1 MRYQIFSLQQSSLV
15 ELGLN
20 VEEAL
25 LLDWIL
31 NWKDGTGM
39 KREFIEEQQDI
50 GYWVNY
56 ETVVK
61 ELPILFKQPT
71 EGMSEK
77 DLKKLMRNNKDKV
90 GRMLKGN
97 LSKVLTPHRMVYRGD
112 KSKLGSMVFVVINR
126 EAIDVLKNREMNAA
140 TKTYENKKSLTCDEV
155 KDDEVTTCDEVET
168 NNNLENLIDD
178 NIIHENEEKYTDNLI
193 ENKENISSKCEDDDI
208 EAKNKRLMEQ
218 EQGNESPI
226 EQEVIEEAEEV
237 KIFIPS
243 FNFNQNNDMR

>member
-126 EAIDVLKNREMNAA
+126 EAIDVLKNREMNAV
-140 TKTYENKKSLTCDEV
+140 TKTDENKKSLTCDEV

-168 NNNLENLIDD
+168 NNLKKSIDD
-178 NIIHENEEKYTDNLI
+178 TIIHENEEKYTSNLEKDLEKNVNDDI
-193 ENKENISSKCEDDDI
+193 EDI
-208 EAKNKRLMEQ
+208 EAKNKRLME
-218 EQGNESPI
+218 
-226 EQEVIEEAEEV
+226 EEKV
-237 KIFIPS
+237 FVPS
-243 FNFNQNNDMR
+243 FRGWN

>member
-50 GYWVNY
+50 GYWINY

-71 EGMSEK
+71 DDMDEK
-77 DLKKLMRNNKDKV
+77 SLKKLLRNNKDKV

-97 LSKVLTPHRMVYRGD
+97 LSKVLTPHKMVYRGE
-112 KSKLGSMVFVVINR
+112 KSKLGSMIFVVINR
-126 EAIDVLKNREMNAA
+126 EAIDMLKNKEASTFA
-140 TKTYENKKSLTCDEV
+140 
-155 KDDEVTTCDEVET
+155 EVEA
-168 NNNLENLIDD
+168 NKNLEKQIDN
-178 NIIHENEEKYTDNLI
+178 NIIPQKEENNASDFME
-193 ENKENISSKCEDDDI
+193 DDI
-208 EAKNKRLMEQ
+208 ETKNKKLMEQ
-218 EQGNESPI
+218 EKQ
-226 EQEVIEEAEEV
+226 
-237 KIFIPS
+237 FIPS
-243 FNFNQNNDMR
+243 FDMMWN

>member
-50 GYWVNY
+50 GYWINY

-71 EGMSEK
+71 DDMDEK
-77 DLKKLMRNNKDKV
+77 ALKKLLRNNKDKV

-97 LSKVLTPHRMVYRGD
+97 LSKVLTPHKMVYRGE
-112 KSKLGSMVFVVINR
+112 KSKLGSMIFVVINR
-126 EAIDVLKNREMNAA
+126 EAIDMLKNKEASTFA
-140 TKTYENKKSLTCDEV
+140 
-155 KDDEVTTCDEVET
+155 EVEASK
-168 NNNLENLIDD
+168 NLEKQIDN
-178 NIIHENEEKYTDNLI
+178 NIIPQKEEKNASDFM
-193 ENKENISSKCEDDDI
+193 EDDI
-208 EAKNKRLMEQ
+208 ETKNKKLMEQ
-218 EQGNESPI
+218 EKS
-226 EQEVIEEAEEV
+226 
-237 KIFIPS
+237 FIPS
-243 FNFNQNNDMR
+243 FDMRWN

>member
-50 GYWVNY
+50 GYWINY

-71 EGMSEK
+71 DDMDEK
-77 DLKKLMRNNKDKV
+77 ALKKLLRNNKDKV

-97 LSKVLTPHRMVYRGD
+97 LSKVLTPHKMVYRGE
-112 KSKLGSMVFVVINR
+112 KSKLGSMIFVVINR
-126 EAIDVLKNREMNAA
+126 EAIDMLKNKEASTFA
-140 TKTYENKKSLTCDEV
+140 
-155 KDDEVTTCDEVET
+155 EVEA
-168 NNNLENLIDD
+168 NKNLEKQIDD
-178 NIIHENEEKYTDNLI
+178 NIIPQKEENNASDFME
-193 ENKENISSKCEDDDI
+193 DDI
-208 EAKNKRLMEQ
+208 ETKNKKLMEQ
-218 EQGNESPI
+218 EKQ
-226 EQEVIEEAEEV
+226 
-237 KIFIPS
+237 FIPS
-243 FNFNQNNDMR
+243 FNMRWN

>member
-71 EGMSEK
+71 EGMNEK

-126 EAIDVLKNREMNAA
+126 EAIDVLKNREMNAT
-140 TKTYENKKSLTCDEV
+140 TKTDENKKSLTCDEV

-168 NNNLENLIDD
+168 NNLKKSIDD
-178 NIIHENEEKYTDNLI
+178 TIIHENEEKYTSNLEKDLEKNVNDDI
-193 ENKENISSKCEDDDI
+193 EDI
-208 EAKNKRLMEQ
+208 EAKNKRLME
-218 EQGNESPI
+218 
-226 EQEVIEEAEEV
+226 EEKV
-237 KIFIPS
+237 FVPS
-243 FNFNQNNDMR
+243 FRGWN

>member
-50 GYWVNY
+50 GYWINY

-71 EGMSEK
+71 DDMDEK
-77 DLKKLMRNNKDKV
+77 ALKKLLRNNKDKV
-90 GRMLKGN
+90 GRMLEGN
-97 LSKVLTPHRMVYRGD
+97 LSKVLTPHKMVYRGE
-112 KSKLGSMVFVVINR
+112 KSKLGSMIFVVINR
-126 EAIDVLKNREMNAA
+126 EAIDMLKNKEASTFA
-140 TKTYENKKSLTCDEV
+140 
-155 KDDEVTTCDEVET
+155 EVEASK
-168 NNNLENLIDD
+168 NLEKQIDN
-178 NIIHENEEKYTDNLI
+178 NIIPQKEEKNASDFM
-193 ENKENISSKCEDDDI
+193 EDDI
-208 EAKNKRLMEQ
+208 EAKNKKLMEQ
-218 EQGNESPI
+218 E
-226 EQEVIEEAEEV
+226 
-237 KIFIPS
+237 KRFIPS
-243 FNFNQNNDMR
+243 FNMRWN

>member
-50 GYWVNY
+50 GYWINY

-71 EGMSEK
+71 DDMDK
-77 DLKKLMRNNKDKV
+77 RALKKLLRNNKDKV

-97 LSKVLTPHRMVYRGD
+97 LSKVLTPHKMVYRGD
-112 KSKLGSMVFVVINR
+112 KSKLGSMIFVVINR
-126 EAIDVLKNREMNAA
+126 EVIDMLKNKEASTFA
-140 TKTYENKKSLTCDEV
+140 
-155 KDDEVTTCDEVET
+155 EVEANKT
-168 NNNLENLIDD
+168 LEKKIDN
-178 NIIHENEEKYTDNLI
+178 NIIHENNEKDTSNLM
-193 ENKENISSKCEDDDI
+193 EDDI
-208 EAKNKRLMEQ
+208 ETKNKRLMEQ
-218 EQGNESPI
+218 EKQ
-226 EQEVIEEAEEV
+226 
-237 KIFIPS
+237 FIPS
-243 FNFNQNNDMR
+243 FNMRWN

>member
-50 GYWVNY
+50 GYWINY

-71 EGMSEK
+71 DDMDEK
-77 DLKKLMRNNKDKV
+77 ALKKLLRNNKDKV

-97 LSKVLTPHRMVYRGD
+97 LSKVLTPHKMVYRGE
-112 KSKLGSMVFVVINR
+112 KSKLGSMIFVVINR
-126 EAIDVLKNREMNAA
+126 EAIDMLKNKEASTFA
-140 TKTYENKKSLTCDEV
+140 
-155 KDDEVTTCDEVET
+155 EVEASK
-168 NNNLENLIDD
+168 NLENLIDD
-178 NIIHENEEKYTDNLI
+178 NIIHENEEKYTTNLI
-193 ENKENISSKCEDDDI
+193 ENEENISSECEDDDI
-208 EAKNKRLMEQ
+208 EAKNKKLMEQ
-218 EQGNESPI
+218 E
-226 EQEVIEEAEEV
+226 
-237 KIFIPS
+237 KRFIPS
-243 FNFNQNNDMR
+243 FDMRWN

>member
-50 GYWVNY
+50 GYWINY

-61 ELPILFKQPT
+61 ELPILFNQPT
-71 EGMSEK
+71 DDMDEK
-77 DLKKLMRNNKDKV
+77 ALKKLLRNNKDKV

-97 LSKVLTPHRMVYRGD
+97 LSKVLTPHKMVYRGE
-112 KSKLGSMVFVVINR
+112 KSKLGSMIFVVINR
-126 EAIDVLKNREMNAA
+126 EAIDMLKNKEASTFA
-140 TKTYENKKSLTCDEV
+140 EVEADENKKI
-155 KDDEVTTCDEVET
+155 
-168 NNNLENLIDD
+168 IDD
-178 NIIHENEEKYTDNLI
+178 NIIPQEEENYASDFM
-193 ENKENISSKCEDDDI
+193 EDDV
-208 EAKNKRLMEQ
+208 ETKNKKLMEQ
-218 EQGNESPI
+218 E
-226 EQEVIEEAEEV
+226 
-237 KIFIPS
+237 KRFIPS
-243 FNFNQNNDMR
+243 FDMRWN

>member
-50 GYWVNY
+50 GYWINY

-71 EGMSEK
+71 DDMDEK
-77 DLKKLMRNNKDKV
+77 ALKKLLRNNKDKV

-97 LSKVLTPHRMVYRGD
+97 LSKVLTPHKMVYRGE
-112 KSKLGSMVFVVINR
+112 KSKLGSMIFVVINR
-126 EAIDVLKNREMNAA
+126 EAIDMLKNKEASTFA
-140 TKTYENKKSLTCDEV
+140 
-155 KDDEVTTCDEVET
+155 EVEAEK
-168 NNNLENLIDD
+168 NLENLIDN
-178 NIIHENEEKYTDNLI
+178 NIIPQKEENNASDFME
-193 ENKENISSKCEDDDI
+193 DDI
-208 EAKNKRLMEQ
+208 ETKNKKLMEQ
-218 EQGNESPI
+218 E
-226 EQEVIEEAEEV
+226 
-237 KIFIPS
+237 KRFIPS
-243 FNFNQNNDMR
+243 FDMRWN

>member
-50 GYWVNY
+50 GYWINY

-71 EGMSEK
+71 DDMDEK
-77 DLKKLMRNNKDKV
+77 ALKKLLRNNKDKV

-97 LSKVLTPHRMVYRGD
+97 LSKVLTPHKMVYRGE
-112 KSKLGSMVFVVINR
+112 KSKLGSMIFVVINR
-126 EAIDVLKNREMNAA
+126 EAIDMLKNKEASTFA
-140 TKTYENKKSLTCDEV
+140 
-155 KDDEVTTCDEVET
+155 EVEASK
-168 NNNLENLIDD
+168 NLEKQIDN
-178 NIIHENEEKYTDNLI
+178 NIISQKEENNASYFME
-193 ENKENISSKCEDDDI
+193 DDI
-208 EAKNKRLMEQ
+208 ETKNKKLMEQ
-218 EQGNESPI
+218 E
-226 EQEVIEEAEEV
+226 
-237 KIFIPS
+237 KRFIPS
-243 FNFNQNNDMR
+243 FDMRWN

>member
-50 GYWVNY
+50 GYWINY

-71 EGMSEK
+71 DDMDEK
-77 DLKKLMRNNKDKV
+77 ALKKLLRNNKDKV

-97 LSKVLTPHRMVYRGD
+97 LSKVLTPHKMVYRGE
-112 KSKLGSMVFVVINR
+112 KSKLGSMIFVVINR
-126 EAIDVLKNREMNAA
+126 EAIDMLKNKEASTFA
-140 TKTYENKKSLTCDEV
+140 
-155 KDDEVTTCDEVET
+155 EVEASK
-168 NNNLENLIDD
+168 NLEKQIDN
-178 NIIHENEEKYTDNLI
+178 NIIHGNEEKYTTNLI
-193 ENKENISSKCEDDDI
+193 ENEGNISSECEDDDI
-208 EAKNKRLMEQ
+208 EIKNKKLMEQ
-218 EQGNESPI
+218 E
-226 EQEVIEEAEEV
+226 
-237 KIFIPS
+237 KRFIPS
-243 FNFNQNNDMR
+243 FDMRWS

>member
-50 GYWVNY
+50 GYWINY

-71 EGMSEK
+71 DDMDEK
-77 DLKKLMRNNKDKV
+77 ALKKLLRNNKDKV

-97 LSKVLTPHRMVYRGD
+97 LSKVLTPHKMVYRGE
-112 KSKLGSMVFVVINR
+112 KSKLGSMIFVVINR
-126 EAIDVLKNREMNAA
+126 EAIDMLKNKEASTFA
-140 TKTYENKKSLTCDEV
+140 
-155 KDDEVTTCDEVET
+155 EVEASK
-168 NNNLENLIDD
+168 NLEKQIDN
-178 NIIHENEEKYTDNLI
+178 NIIPQKEEKNASDFM
-193 ENKENISSKCEDDDI
+193 EDDI
-208 EAKNKRLMEQ
+208 EAKNKKLMEQ
-218 EQGNESPI
+218 E
-226 EQEVIEEAEEV
+226 
-237 KIFIPS
+237 KRFIPS
-243 FNFNQNNDMR
+243 FNMRWN

>member
-50 GYWVNY
+50 GYWINY

-71 EGMSEK
+71 DDMDEK
-77 DLKKLMRNNKDKV
+77 ALKKLLRNNKDKV

-97 LSKVLTPHRMVYRGD
+97 LSKVLTPHKMVYRGE
-112 KSKLGSMVFVVINR
+112 KSKLGSMIFVVINR
-126 EAIDVLKNREMNAA
+126 EAIDMLKNKEASTFA
-140 TKTYENKKSLTCDEV
+140 
-155 KDDEVTTCDEVET
+155 EVEASK
-168 NNNLENLIDD
+168 NLENLIDN
-178 NIIHENEEKYTDNLI
+178 NIIHGNEEKYTTNLI
-193 ENKENISSKCEDDDI
+193 ENEENISSECEDDDI
-208 EAKNKRLMEQ
+208 EAKNKKLMEQ
-218 EQGNESPI
+218 E
-226 EQEVIEEAEEV
+226 
-237 KIFIPS
+237 KRFIPS
-243 FNFNQNNDMR
+243 FDMRWN

>member
-1 MRYQIFSLQQSSLV
+1 MYKMRYQIFSLQQSSLV

-50 GYWVNY
+50 GYWINY

-71 EGMSEK
+71 DDMDEK
-77 DLKKLMRNNKDKV
+77 ALKKLLRNNKDKV

-97 LSKVLTPHRMVYRGD
+97 LSKVLTPHKMVYRGE
-112 KSKLGSMVFVVINR
+112 KSKLGSMIFVVINR
-126 EAIDVLKNREMNAA
+126 EAIDMLKNKEASTFA
-140 TKTYENKKSLTCDEV
+140 
-155 KDDEVTTCDEVET
+155 EVEASK
-168 NNNLENLIDD
+168 NLENLIDD
-178 NIIHENEEKYTDNLI
+178 NIIHESEEKYTSNL
-193 ENKENISSKCEDDDI
+193 ENYSENNGKQDKGNDIDDI
-208 EAKNKRLMEQ
+208 EAKNKRLME
-218 EQGNESPI
+218 
-226 EQEVIEEAEEV
+226 EEKV
-237 KIFIPS
+237 FVPS
-243 FNFNQNNDMR
+243 FNARWNK

>member
-1 MRYQIFSLQQSSLV
+1 MYKMRYQIFSLQQSSLV

-50 GYWVNY
+50 GYWINY

-71 EGMSEK
+71 DDMDEK
-77 DLKKLMRNNKDKV
+77 ALKKLLRNNKDKV

-97 LSKVLTPHRMVYRGD
+97 LSKVLTPHKMVYRGE
-112 KSKLGSMVFVVINR
+112 KSKLGSMIFVVINR
-126 EAIDVLKNREMNAA
+126 EAIDMLKNKEASTFA
-140 TKTYENKKSLTCDEV
+140 
-155 KDDEVTTCDEVET
+155 EVEA
-168 NNNLENLIDD
+168 NKNLEKQIDN
-178 NIIHENEEKYTDNLI
+178 NIIPQKEENNASDFME
-193 ENKENISSKCEDDDI
+193 DDI
-208 EAKNKRLMEQ
+208 ETKNKKLMEQ
-218 EQGNESPI
+218 EKQ
-226 EQEVIEEAEEV
+226 
-237 KIFIPS
+237 FIPS
-243 FNFNQNNDMR
+243 FNMRWN

>member
-50 GYWVNY
+50 GYWINY

-71 EGMSEK
+71 DDMDEK
-77 DLKKLMRNNKDKV
+77 ALKKLLRNNKDKV

-97 LSKVLTPHRMVYRGD
+97 LSKVLTPHKMVYRGE
-112 KSKLGSMVFVVINR
+112 KSKLGSMIFVVINR
-126 EAIDVLKNREMNAA
+126 ETIDMLKNKEASTFA
-140 TKTYENKKSLTCDEV
+140 
-155 KDDEVTTCDEVET
+155 EVEASK
-168 NNNLENLIDD
+168 NLENLIDN
-178 NIIHENEEKYTDNLI
+178 NIISQKEENNASDFME
-193 ENKENISSKCEDDDI
+193 DDI
-208 EAKNKRLMEQ
+208 ETKNKKLMEQ
-218 EQGNESPI
+218 E
-226 EQEVIEEAEEV
+226 
-237 KIFIPS
+237 KRFIPS
-243 FNFNQNNDMR
+243 FDMRWN

>member
-50 GYWVNY
+50 GYWINY

-71 EGMSEK
+71 DDMDEK
-77 DLKKLMRNNKDKV
+77 ALKKLLRNNKDKV

-97 LSKVLTPHRMVYRGD
+97 LSKVLTPHKMVYRGE
-112 KSKLGSMVFVVINR
+112 KSKLGSMIFVVINR
-126 EAIDVLKNREMNAA
+126 EAIDMLKNKEASTFA
-140 TKTYENKKSLTCDEV
+140 
-155 KDDEVTTCDEVET
+155 EVEASK
-168 NNNLENLIDD
+168 NLENLIDD
-178 NIIHENEEKYTDNLI
+178 NIIPQKEENNASDFME
-193 ENKENISSKCEDDDI
+193 DDI
-208 EAKNKRLMEQ
+208 ETKNKKLMEQ
-218 EQGNESPI
+218 EKQ
-226 EQEVIEEAEEV
+226 
-237 KIFIPS
+237 FIPS
-243 FNFNQNNDMR
+243 FNMRWN

>member
-50 GYWVNY
+50 GYWINY

-71 EGMSEK
+71 DDMDEK
-77 DLKKLMRNNKDKV
+77 ALKKLLRNNKDKV

-97 LSKVLTPHRMVYRGD
+97 LSKVLTPHKMVYRGE
-112 KSKLGSMVFVVINR
+112 KSKLGSMIFVVINR
-126 EAIDVLKNREMNAA
+126 EAIDMLKNKEASTFA
-140 TKTYENKKSLTCDEV
+140 
-155 KDDEVTTCDEVET
+155 EVEASK
-168 NNNLENLIDD
+168 NLENLIDD
-178 NIIHENEEKYTDNLI
+178 NIIPQKEENNASDFME
-193 ENKENISSKCEDDDI
+193 DDI
-208 EAKNKRLMEQ
+208 ETKNKKLMEQ
-218 EQGNESPI
+218 E
-226 EQEVIEEAEEV
+226 
-237 KIFIPS
+237 KRFIPS
-243 FNFNQNNDMR
+243 FDMRWN

>member
-50 GYWVNY
+50 GYWINY

-71 EGMSEK
+71 DDMDEK
-77 DLKKLMRNNKDKV
+77 ALKKLLRNNKDKV

-97 LSKVLTPHRMVYRGD
+97 LSKVLTPHKMVYRGE
-112 KSKLGSMVFVVINR
+112 KSKLGSMIFVVINR
-126 EAIDVLKNREMNAA
+126 EAIDMLKNKEASTFA
-140 TKTYENKKSLTCDEV
+140 
-155 KDDEVTTCDEVET
+155 EVEASKNLEKQI
-168 NNNLENLIDD
+168 NNN
-178 NIIHENEEKYTDNLI
+178 IIPQKEEKNASDFM
-193 ENKENISSKCEDDDI
+193 EEDI
-208 EAKNKRLMEQ
+208 EAKNKKLMEQ
-218 EQGNESPI
+218 E
-226 EQEVIEEAEEV
+226 
-237 KIFIPS
+237 KRFIPS
-243 FNFNQNNDMR
+243 FDMRWN

>member
-50 GYWVNY
+50 GYWINY

-71 EGMSEK
+71 DDMDEK
-77 DLKKLMRNNKDKV
+77 ALKKLLRNNKDKV

-97 LSKVLTPHRMVYRGD
+97 LSKVLTPHKMVYRGE
-112 KSKLGSMVFVVINR
+112 KSKLGSMIFVVINR
-126 EAIDVLKNREMNAA
+126 EAIDMLKNKEASTFA
-140 TKTYENKKSLTCDEV
+140 
-155 KDDEVTTCDEVET
+155 EVEASK
-168 NNNLENLIDD
+168 NLENLIDN
-178 NIIHENEEKYTDNLI
+178 NIIPQEEENNASDFME
-193 ENKENISSKCEDDDI
+193 DDI
-208 EAKNKRLMEQ
+208 ETKNKKLMEQ
-218 EQGNESPI
+218 E
-226 EQEVIEEAEEV
+226 
-237 KIFIPS
+237 KRFIPS
-243 FNFNQNNDMR
+243 FDMRWN

>member
-50 GYWVNY
+50 GYWINY

-71 EGMSEK
+71 DDMDEK
-77 DLKKLMRNNKDKV
+77 ALKKLLRNNKDKV

-97 LSKVLTPHRMVYRGD
+97 LSKVLTPHKMVYRGE
-112 KSKLGSMVFVVINR
+112 KSKLGSMIFVVINR
-126 EAIDVLKNREMNAA
+126 EAIDMLKNKEASTFA
-140 TKTYENKKSLTCDEV
+140 
-155 KDDEVTTCDEVET
+155 EVEASK
-168 NNNLENLIDD
+168 NLENLIDD
-178 NIIHENEEKYTDNLI
+178 NIIHENEEKYTTNLI
-193 ENKENISSKCEDDDI
+193 ENEENISSECEDDDI
-208 EAKNKRLMEQ
+208 EAKNKKLMEQ
-218 EQGNESPI
+218 EKQ
-226 EQEVIEEAEEV
+226 
-237 KIFIPS
+237 FIPS
-243 FNFNQNNDMR
+243 FNMRWN

>member
-50 GYWVNY
+50 GYWINY

-71 EGMSEK
+71 DDMDEK
-77 DLKKLMRNNKDKV
+77 SLKKLLRNNKDKV

-97 LSKVLTPHRMVYRGD
+97 LSKVLTPHKMVYRGE
-112 KSKLGSMVFVVINR
+112 KSKLGSMIFVVINR
-126 EAIDVLKNREMNAA
+126 EAIDMLKNKEASTFA
-140 TKTYENKKSLTCDEV
+140 
-155 KDDEVTTCDEVET
+155 EVEA
-168 NNNLENLIDD
+168 NKNLEKQIDN
-178 NIIHENEEKYTDNLI
+178 NIIPQKEENNASDFME
-193 ENKENISSKCEDDDI
+193 DDI
-208 EAKNKRLMEQ
+208 ETKNKKLMEQ
-218 EQGNESPI
+218 EKQ
-226 EQEVIEEAEEV
+226 
-237 KIFIPS
+237 FIPS
-243 FNFNQNNDMR
+243 FDMRWN

>member
-140 TKTYENKKSLTCDEV
+140 TKTDENKKSLTCDEV

-168 NNNLENLIDD
+168 NNLKKSIDD
-178 NIIHENEEKYTDNLI
+178 TIIHENEEKYTSNLEKDLEKNVNDDI
-193 ENKENISSKCEDDDI
+193 EDI
-208 EAKNKRLMEQ
+208 EAKNKRLME
-218 EQGNESPI
+218 
-226 EQEVIEEAEEV
+226 EEKV
-237 KIFIPS
+237 FVPS
-243 FNFNQNNDMR
+243 FRGWN

>member
-50 GYWVNY
+50 GYWINY

-71 EGMSEK
+71 DDMDEK
-77 DLKKLMRNNKDKV
+77 ALKKLLRNNKDKV

-97 LSKVLTPHRMVYRGD
+97 LSKVLTPHKMVYRGK
-112 KSKLGSMVFVVINR
+112 KSKLGSMIFVVINR
-126 EAIDVLKNREMNAA
+126 EAIDMLKNKEASTFA
-140 TKTYENKKSLTCDEV
+140 
-155 KDDEVTTCDEVET
+155 EVEANKNLEKQI
-168 NNNLENLIDD
+168 NNNIIPQEEEN
-178 NIIHENEEKYTDNLI
+178 NASYFMEE
-193 ENKENISSKCEDDDI
+193 DI
-208 EAKNKRLMEQ
+208 EAKNKKLMEQ
-218 EQGNESPI
+218 EKQF
-226 EQEVIEEAEEV
+226 V
-237 KIFIPS
+237 PS
-243 FNFNQNNDMR
+243 FNIRWN

>member
-126 EAIDVLKNREMNAA
+126 EAIDVLKNRETNTT
-140 TKTYENKKSLTCDEV
+140 TKTDENKKSLTCDEV

-168 NNNLENLIDD
+168 NNLKKSIDD
-178 NIIHENEEKYTDNLI
+178 TIIHENEEKYTSNLEKDLEKNVNDDI
-193 ENKENISSKCEDDDI
+193 EDI

>member
-50 GYWVNY
+50 GYWINY

-71 EGMSEK
+71 DDMDEK
-77 DLKKLMRNNKDKV
+77 ALKKLLRNNKDKV

-97 LSKVLTPHRMVYRGD
+97 LSKVLTPHKMVYRGE
-112 KSKLGSMVFVVINR
+112 KSKLGSMIFVVINR
-126 EAIDVLKNREMNAA
+126 EAIDMLKNKEASTFA
-140 TKTYENKKSLTCDEV
+140 
-155 KDDEVTTCDEVET
+155 EVEA
-168 NNNLENLIDD
+168 NKNLEKQIDN
-178 NIIHENEEKYTDNLI
+178 NIIPQKEENNASDFME
-193 ENKENISSKCEDDDI
+193 DDI
-208 EAKNKRLMEQ
+208 ETKNKKLMEQ
-218 EQGNESPI
+218 EKQF
-226 EQEVIEEAEEV
+226 V
-237 KIFIPS
+237 PS
-243 FNFNQNNDMR
+243 FNMRWN

>member
-50 GYWVNY
+50 GYWIHY

-71 EGMSEK
+71 DDMDEK
-77 DLKKLMRNNKDKV
+77 ALKKLLRNNKDKV

-97 LSKVLTPHRMVYRGD
+97 LSKVLTPHKMVYRGE
-112 KSKLGSMVFVVINR
+112 KSKLGSMIFVVINR
-126 EAIDVLKNREMNAA
+126 EAIDMLKNKEASTFA
-140 TKTYENKKSLTCDEV
+140 
-155 KDDEVTTCDEVET
+155 EVEASK
-168 NNNLENLIDD
+168 NLENLIDN
-178 NIIHENEEKYTDNLI
+178 NIISQ
-193 ENKENISSKCEDDDI
+193 KEGNNASDFMEDDI
-208 EAKNKRLMEQ
+208 EAKNKKLMEQ
-218 EQGNESPI
+218 E
-226 EQEVIEEAEEV
+226 
-237 KIFIPS
+237 KRFIPS
-243 FNFNQNNDMR
+243 FDMRWN

>member
-50 GYWVNY
+50 GYWINY

-71 EGMSEK
+71 DDMDEK
-77 DLKKLMRNNKDKV
+77 ALKKLLRNNKDKV

-97 LSKVLTPHRMVYRGD
+97 LSKVLTPHKMVYRGK
-112 KSKLGSMVFVVINR
+112 KSKLGSMIFVVINR
-126 EAIDVLKNREMNAA
+126 EAIDMLKNKEASTFA
-140 TKTYENKKSLTCDEV
+140 
-155 KDDEVTTCDEVET
+155 EVEASK
-168 NNNLENLIDD
+168 NLENLIDD
-178 NIIHENEEKYTDNLI
+178 NIISQKEENNASYFMEE
-193 ENKENISSKCEDDDI
+193 DI
-208 EAKNKRLMEQ
+208 EAKNKKLMEQ
-218 EQGNESPI
+218 E
-226 EQEVIEEAEEV
+226 
-237 KIFIPS
+237 KRFIPS
-243 FNFNQNNDMR
+243 FDMRWN

>member
-50 GYWVNY
+50 GYWINY

-71 EGMSEK
+71 DDMDEK
-77 DLKKLMRNNKDKV
+77 ALKKLLRNNKDKV

-97 LSKVLTPHRMVYRGD
+97 LSKVLTPHKMVYRGE
-112 KSKLGSMVFVVINR
+112 KSKLGSMIFVVINR
-126 EAIDVLKNREMNAA
+126 EAIDMLKNKEASTFA
-140 TKTYENKKSLTCDEV
+140 
-155 KDDEVTTCDEVET
+155 EVEA
-168 NNNLENLIDD
+168 NKNLEKQIDN
-178 NIIHENEEKYTDNLI
+178 NIIPQKEENNASDFME
-193 ENKENISSKCEDDDI
+193 DDI
-208 EAKNKRLMEQ
+208 EIKNKKLMEQ
-218 EQGNESPI
+218 E
-226 EQEVIEEAEEV
+226 
-237 KIFIPS
+237 KRFIPS
-243 FNFNQNNDMR
+243 FNMRWN

>member
-50 GYWVNY
+50 GYWINY

-71 EGMSEK
+71 DDMDEK
-77 DLKKLMRNNKDKV
+77 ALKKLLRNNKDKV

-97 LSKVLTPHRMVYRGD
+97 LSKVLTPHKMVYRGE
-112 KSKLGSMVFVVINR
+112 KSKLGSMIFVVINR
-126 EAIDVLKNREMNAA
+126 EAIDMLKNKEASTFA
-140 TKTYENKKSLTCDEV
+140 
-155 KDDEVTTCDEVET
+155 EVEASK
-168 NNNLENLIDD
+168 NLENLIDNNIIPQKEENNASDFMED
-178 NIIHENEEKYTDNLI
+178 NIET
-193 ENKENISSKCEDDDI
+193 
-208 EAKNKRLMEQ
+208 KNKKLMEQ
-218 EQGNESPI
+218 EKQ
-226 EQEVIEEAEEV
+226 
-237 KIFIPS
+237 FIPS
-243 FNFNQNNDMR
+243 FNMRWS

>member
-50 GYWVNY
+50 GYWINY

-71 EGMSEK
+71 DDMDEK
-77 DLKKLMRNNKDKV
+77 ALKKLLRNNKDKV

-97 LSKVLTPHRMVYRGD
+97 LSKVLTPHKMVYRGE
-112 KSKLGSMVFVVINR
+112 KSKLGSMIFVVINR
-126 EAIDVLKNREMNAA
+126 EAIDMLKNKEASTFA
-140 TKTYENKKSLTCDEV
+140 EVEADENKKI
-155 KDDEVTTCDEVET
+155 
-168 NNNLENLIDD
+168 IDD
-178 NIIHENEEKYTDNLI
+178 NIIPQEEENYASDFMEE
-193 ENKENISSKCEDDDI
+193 DI
-208 EAKNKRLMEQ
+208 EAKNKKLMEQ
-218 EQGNESPI
+218 E
-226 EQEVIEEAEEV
+226 
-237 KIFIPS
+237 KRFIPS
-243 FNFNQNNDMR
+243 FDMRWS

>member
-50 GYWVNY
+50 GYWINY

-71 EGMSEK
+71 DDMDEK
-77 DLKKLMRNNKDKV
+77 ALKKLLRNNKDKV

-97 LSKVLTPHRMVYRGD
+97 LSKVLTPHKMVYRGE
-112 KSKLGSMVFVVINR
+112 KSKLGSMIFVVINR
-126 EAIDVLKNREMNAA
+126 EAIDMLKNKEASTFA
-140 TKTYENKKSLTCDEV
+140 
-155 KDDEVTTCDEVET
+155 EVEASK
-168 NNNLENLIDD
+168 NLENLIDN
-178 NIIHENEEKYTDNLI
+178 NIIPQEEEKHTSNFM
-193 ENKENISSKCEDDDI
+193 EDDI
-208 EAKNKRLMEQ
+208 EVKNKKLMEQ
-218 EQGNESPI
+218 E
-226 EQEVIEEAEEV
+226 
-237 KIFIPS
+237 KRFIPS
-243 FNFNQNNDMR
+243 FNMRWN